1 MQAKTLNGKRESWAL
16 ASTEASENSHIDLK
30 AIWTDL
36 QYRNIVQLIPKLSFF
51 V

>member
-16 ASTEASENSHIDLK
+16 AFIEANDNSHTDLK

-36 QYRNIVQLIPKLSFF
+36 Q
-51 V
+51 